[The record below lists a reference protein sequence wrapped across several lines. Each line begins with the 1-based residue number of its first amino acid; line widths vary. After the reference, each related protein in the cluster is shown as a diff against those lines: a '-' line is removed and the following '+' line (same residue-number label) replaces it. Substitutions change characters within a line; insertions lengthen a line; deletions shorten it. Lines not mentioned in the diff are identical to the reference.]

1 MDNSVSLNPSAV
13 YFMCPPPENQSR
25 FQGLA
30 AHFFAFVK
38 GFFSFFWNLLVNLM
52 TLLKLRR
59 ISTNKSRSETPLGGK
74 APLVRSFPR

>member
-38 GFFSFFWNLLVNLM
+38 GFFLAFGIYWL
-52 TLLKLRR
+52 T
-59 ISTNKSRSETPLGGK
+59 
-74 APLVRSFPR
+74 